1 MEDTKQ
7 LNQLS
12 KEDLKQ
18 LEDDMKIIKEHY
30 LKELE
35 REKSERDLQATK
47 DSQNAE
53 STAKTVEKKEKEEKE
68 ELAFRE
74 ALLAQ
79 LSSLESK
86 SGEKQESLD
95 LLNEINTSLIT
106 ISENTKPVVND
117 TVSIS
122 QNADLA
128 IIFFLIGVLPVI
140 VAWKA
145 CDYFFRDIII

>member
-1 MEDTKQ
+1 MAEEFTKKD
-7 LNQLS
+7 LERLEN
-12 KEDLKQ
+12 DLKE
-18 LEDDMKIIKEHY
+18 LKESY
-30 LKELE
+30 QKELE

-47 DSQNAE
+47 DSETAE
-53 STAKTVEKKEKEEKE
+53 TTAKAVEKKEKE

-74 ALLAQ
+74 ALLIQ
-79 LSSLESK
+79 LASLESK
-86 SGEKQESLD
+86 SGEEQESLD

>member
-1 MEDTKQ
+1 MAEEFTKKDIEQ
-7 LNQLS
+7 LEN
-12 KEDLKQ
+12 DLKE
-18 LEDDMKIIKEHY
+18 LKEAY
-30 LKELE
+30 QKELE

-47 DSQNAE
+47 DSENAE
-53 STAKTVEKKEKEEKE
+53 TTAKSIEKREEE

-79 LSSLESK
+79 LASLESK
-86 SGEKQESLD
+86 SGDEQESLD